1 MKPVVK
7 RPITIMLTILYILDA
22 YKKDTPESVLSTLML
37 DDIDVNYF
45 DYRSVLAKLEETG
58 YVNTYKD
65 ENGHEYHQLFVSGKE
80 LIDSS
85 YKKLA
90 YELRCNIIDYIRRE
104 KRKTLKANE
113 FVCEIIP
120 QNDADYLVKVTY
132 NETDD
137 ELLSVSF
144 RAGNRKI
151 AEGYAELMRSH
162 KNELFGEINAAIAR
176 ALEPPK
182 DDKED
187 TKPSDT

>member
-22 YKKDTPESVLSTLML
+22 YKKDTPETVLSTLML

-45 DYRSVLAKLEETG
+45 DYRSGLAKLEETG

-65 ENGHEYHQLFVSGKE
+65 DAGHEFHQLYVSGKE

-90 YELRCNIIDYIRRE
+90 YELRCNIIGYIRRE
-104 KRKTLKANE
+104 KRKIVKANE

-144 RAGNRKI
+144 RAGSRKT
-151 AEGYAELMRSH
+151 AEGYRELLRNH
-162 KNELFGEINAAIAR
+162 KTAFFTEINAAIAR
-176 ALEPPK
+176 ALEPSK
-182 DDKED
+182 EED